1 MKQHGNHTM
10 SYCKMLATLICV
22 PALFACS
29 DATTEPSNKADAS
42 AAMKDVAS
50 KNIENKAAEDSI
62 RADITKGSSD
72 MASGVDYHS
81 FSNPD
86 EVRVTHLALD
96 LSANFDTQ
104 QLSGSVTLKVERT
117 DPQHNELILDTRALK
132 IDTVTVNGEAVPFTL
147 GETDVDLGTP
157 LSISLPENA
166 NQVTVNYATSPS
178 ASGVQWLT
186 PAQTA
191 GKQHPFLFT
200 QAQAVHARSF
210 IPLQDSPQ
218 VRVTYEATIKTP
230 PSLLAVMSA
239 ANDPQTERDGEYT
252 FTMPQPIPSYLIALA
267 IGDLQFK
274 AMGER
279 TGVYAEPALLESAA
293 KEFEDTEAMLEVTEE
308 TYGPYQWD
316 RYDLLILPPS
326 FPFGGME
333 NPRLSFITPTVIA
346 GDKSLVSLIAHE
358 LAHSWSGNTV
368 TNATWRDLWLNE
380 GFTTYLTYRIMEMIY
395 GHERFKKEAVL
406 GYQDLQNDIAALEQ
420 NDEILAIDL
429 RGRNPDD
436 VFSNIPYE
444 KGALFLREIE
454 QKVGRENFDAFL
466 MQYFEDFAFK
476 SITTDTFIDYL
487 DETLLKQYPEKLDA
501 ERIQQWI
508 FEPGIPEGAP
518 KPESDAFTKIDDTR
532 SAWLSGDVKAADIET
547 AQWTVHEWLY
557 FLNNMPESLTDT
569 QLVELDSAF
578 SLTETQNNEIA
589 HSWLMIAVANEYKPA
604 YERLYS
610 YLVSIGRNKLVKPLY
625 RTLSQ
630 TPEGKAFAK
639 KAFEEAKPGYHPLT
653 IRANEGFVN

>member
-1 MKQHGNHTM
+1 MRKYGL
-10 SYCKMLATLICV
+10 LATFICAPV
-22 PALFACS
+22 LFACS
-29 DATTEPSNKADAS
+29 DNQSVDTAKADKAVKVEAGS
-42 AAMKDVAS
+42 NADAANAQVEKHAD
-50 KNIENKAAEDSI
+50 AAI
-62 RADITKGSSD
+62 
-72 MASGVDYHS
+72 ASGVDYHS
-81 FSNPD
+81 FANPN
-86 EVRVTHLALD
+86 EVRVTHLSLD
-96 LSANFDTQ
+96 LTANFESK
-104 QLSGSVTLKVERT
+104 QLIGSVTLDIERAKPENDT
-117 DPQHNELILDTRALK
+117 LVLDTRGLD
-132 IDTVTVNGEAVPFTL
+132 IQRVSVDGEDVPFDM
-147 GETDVDLGTP
+147 GETDPDLGTP
-157 LSISLPENA
+157 LSITLPSAANA
-166 NQVTVNYATSPS
+166 LTVAYSTSPE

-191 GKQHPFLFT
+191 GKKHPFLFT

-218 VRVTYEATIKTP
+218 VRVTYDATIKTP
-230 PSLLAVMSA
+230 EALLAVMSA
-239 ANDPQTERDGEYT
+239 SNDPTTERDGEYE

-267 IGDLQFK
+267 IGDLEFK

-293 KEFEDTEAMLEVTEE
+293 KEFEDTEAMLEVTEA

-395 GHERFKKEAVL
+395 GHDRFKKEAVL
-406 GYQDLQNDIAALEQ
+406 GYQDLENDVAALDD

-454 QKVGRENFDAFL
+454 QKIGRENFDAFL
-466 MQYFEDFAFK
+466 MQYFKDFAFK
-476 SITTDTFIDYL
+476 SITTDTFIAYL
-487 DETLLKQYPEKLDA
+487 DDTLLKQYPNELDA
-501 ERIQQWI
+501 ERIHTWI

-518 KPESDAFTKIDDTR
+518 HPESDAFSKIDETR
-532 SAWLSGDVKAADIET
+532 SAWLSGGIKAADIET
-547 AQWTVHEWLY
+547 GQWTVHEWLY
-557 FLNNMPESLTDT
+557 FLNNMPESLSEA

-578 SLTETQNNEIA
+578 SLTSTKNNEIA
-589 HSWLMIAVANEYKPA
+589 HSWLMIAVENNYQPA
-604 YERLYS
+604 FERLYS

-625 RTLSQ
+625 RELSK

-639 KAFEEAKPGYHPLT
+639 RAFEEAKPGYHPLT
-653 IRANEGFVN
+653 VKANEGYVE

>member
-1 MKQHGNHTM
+1 MKKFLSSVAM
-10 SYCKMLATLICV
+10 AV
-22 PALFACS
+22 AVAACS
-29 DATTEPSNKADAS
+29 PQSVTPESSTS
-42 AAMKDVAS
+42 
-50 KNIENKAAEDSI
+50 
-62 RADITKGSSD
+62 SSD
-72 MASGVDYHS
+72 AAAPATAEIKSGVDYHS
-81 FSNPD
+81 LSNPG
-86 EVRVTHLALD
+86 EMKVTHLDLD
-96 LSANFDTQ
+96 LTADFDAKR
-104 QLSGSVTLKVERT
+104 LKGSVTLTFDKLAA
-117 DPQHNELILDTRALK
+117 DASELVLDTRDLDIQSVSA
-132 IDTVTVNGEAVPFTL
+132 NGESLAFTL
-147 GETDVDLGTP
+147 DEADPELGAALRIQVP
-157 LSISLPENA
+157 DGI
-166 NQVTVNYATSPS
+166 NQVTVSYQTSPQ

-218 VRVTYEATIKTP
+218 VRVTYTAKIKTP
-230 PSLLAVMSA
+230 EELLAVMSA
-239 ANDPQTERDGEYT
+239 SNDPDTPRDGEYD

-279 TGVYAEPALLESAA
+279 TGVYAEPALLDAA
-293 KEFEDTEAMLEVTEE
+293 AEEFKDTESMLEVTEQ
-308 TYGPYQWD
+308 TYGAYSWD

-380 GFTTYLTYRIMEMIY
+380 GFTTYLTYRIMEMVY
-395 GHERFKKEAVL
+395 GHDRYRKEAVL
-406 GYQDLQNDIAALEQ
+406 GYQDLTDDVAALPE

-444 KGALFLREIE
+444 KGALFLRELE
-454 QKVGRENFDAFL
+454 QKVGRAEFDKFL
-466 MQYFEDFAFK
+466 VNYFQHFAFK
-476 SITTDTFIDYL
+476 SITTDEFVAYL
-487 DETLLKQYPEKLDA
+487 DKTLLADHADKLDKA
-501 ERIQQWI
+501 RIQEWI
-508 FEPGIPEGAP
+508 FTPGIPAGAP
-518 KPESDAFTKIDDTR
+518 VPTSDAFELIDQARSNFLAGEVPASNIDTQ
-532 SAWLSGDVKAADIET
+532 S
-547 AQWTVHEWLY
+547 WTVHEWLY
-557 FLNNMPESLTDT
+557 FLNNMPEALTDT
-569 QLVELDSAF
+569 QLAALDEAF
-578 SLTETQNNEIA
+578 NLTQSSNNEIA
-589 HSWLMIAVANEYKPA
+589 HSWLMIAVKNNYEPA

-625 RTLSQ
+625 QALSK
-630 TPEGKAFAK
+630 TEEGKAFAK

-653 IRANEGFVN
+653 VKANEGFVE

>member
-1 MKQHGNHTM
+1 MRKYGL
-10 SYCKMLATLICV
+10 LATFICAPV
-22 PALFACS
+22 LFACS
-29 DATTEPSNKADAS
+29 DNQSVDTAKADKAVKVEAGS
-42 AAMKDVAS
+42 NADAANAQVEKHAD
-50 KNIENKAAEDSI
+50 AAI
-62 RADITKGSSD
+62 
-72 MASGVDYHS
+72 ASGVDYHS
-81 FSNPD
+81 FANPN
-86 EVRVTHLALD
+86 EVRVTHLSLD
-96 LSANFDTQ
+96 LTANFESK
-104 QLSGSVTLKVERT
+104 QLIGSVTLDIERAKPENDT
-117 DPQHNELILDTRALK
+117 LVLDTRGLD
-132 IDTVTVNGEAVPFTL
+132 IQRVSVDGEDVPFDM
-147 GETDVDLGTP
+147 GETDPDLGTP
-157 LSISLPENA
+157 LSITLPSAANSL
-166 NQVTVNYATSPS
+166 TVAYSTSPE

-218 VRVTYEATIKTP
+218 VRVTYDATIKTP
-230 PSLLAVMSA
+230 EALLAVMSA
-239 ANDPQTERDGEYT
+239 SNDPATERDGEYE

-267 IGDLQFK
+267 IGDLEFK

-308 TYGPYQWD
+308 NYGPYQWD

-395 GHERFKKEAVL
+395 GHDRFKKEAVL
-406 GYQDLQNDIAALEQ
+406 GYQDLENDVAALDE

-454 QKVGRENFDAFL
+454 QKIGRENFDAFL
-466 MQYFEDFAFK
+466 MQYFKDFAFK
-476 SITTDTFIDYL
+476 SITTDTFIAYL
-487 DETLLKQYPEKLDA
+487 DDTLLKQYPNELDA
-501 ERIQQWI
+501 DRIHTWI

-518 KPESDAFTKIDDTR
+518 HPESDAFSKIDETR
-532 SAWLSGDVKAADIET
+532 SAWLSGGIKAADIET
-547 AQWTVHEWLY
+547 GQWTVHEWLY
-557 FLNNMPESLTDT
+557 FLNNMPESLSEA

-578 SLTETQNNEIA
+578 SLTSTKNNEIA
-589 HSWLMIAVANEYKPA
+589 HSWLMIAVENNYQPA
-604 YERLYS
+604 FERLYS

-625 RTLSQ
+625 RELSK

-639 KAFEEAKPGYHPLT
+639 RAFEEAKPGYHPLT
-653 IRANEGFVN
+653 VKANEGYVE

>member
-1 MKQHGNHTM
+1 MKKYGL
-10 SYCKMLATLICV
+10 LATFVCAPV
-22 PALFACS
+22 LFACS
-29 DATTEPSNKADAS
+29 DNTSSSSPNTENEQAVASTSKSSADA
-42 AAMKDVAS
+42 AKHTDAG
-50 KNIENKAAEDSI
+50 I
-62 RADITKGSSD
+62 
-72 MASGVDYHS
+72 ASGVDYHS
-81 FSNPD
+81 FANPN
-86 EVRVTHLALD
+86 EIRVTHLSLD
-96 LSANFDTQ
+96 LTANFESK
-104 QLSGSVTLKVERT
+104 QLVGEVTLDVERT
-117 DPQHNELILDTRALK
+117 KPENNTLVLDTRALE
-132 IDTVTVNGEAVPFTL
+132 IERVSVEGESVPFEM
-147 GETDVDLGTP
+147 GETDPDLGTP
-157 LSISLPENA
+157 LTITLPSAA
-166 NQVTVNYATSPS
+166 NSVTVAYSTSPE

-191 GKQHPFLFT
+191 GKKHPFLFT

-218 VRVTYEATIKTP
+218 VRVTYDATIKTP
-230 PSLLAVMSA
+230 ESLLAVMSA
-239 ANDPQTERDGEYT
+239 SNDPTTERDGEYE
-252 FTMPQPIPSYLIALA
+252 FNMPQPIPSYLIALA
-267 IGDLQFK
+267 IGDLEFK

-395 GHERFKKEAVL
+395 GHDRFKKEAVL
-406 GYQDLQNDIAALEQ
+406 GYQDLENDVAALEED
-420 NDEILAIDL
+420 DEILAIDL

-454 QKVGRENFDAFL
+454 HKIGRENFDAFL
-466 MQYFEDFAFK
+466 MQYFKDFAFK
-476 SITTDTFIDYL
+476 SITTDTFIAYL
-487 DETLLKQYPEKLDA
+487 DDTLLKQYPDKLDA
-501 ERIQQWI
+501 NRIHTWI

-518 KPESDAFTKIDDTR
+518 HPESDAFIKIDDTR

-557 FLNNMPESLTDT
+557 FLNNMPESLSEA
-569 QLVELDSAF
+569 QLAELDSAF
-578 SLTETQNNEIA
+578 SLTSTKNNEIA
-589 HSWLMIAVANEYKPA
+589 HSWLMIAVQNNYQPA
-604 YERLYS
+604 YDRLYS

-625 RTLSQ
+625 RELSK

-639 KAFEEAKPGYHPLT
+639 RAFEEAKPGYHPLT
-653 IRANEGFVN
+653 VKANEGFVN

>member
-1 MKQHGNHTM
+1 MKKYGL
-10 SYCKMLATLICV
+10 LATFVCAPV
-22 PALFACS
+22 LFACS
-29 DATTEPSNKADAS
+29 DNTSSSSPNTENEQAVASTSESSADA
-42 AAMKDVAS
+42 AKHTDAG
-50 KNIENKAAEDSI
+50 I
-62 RADITKGSSD
+62 
-72 MASGVDYHS
+72 ASGVDYHS
-81 FSNPD
+81 FANPN
-86 EVRVTHLALD
+86 EIRVTHLSLD
-96 LSANFDTQ
+96 LTANFESK
-104 QLSGSVTLKVERT
+104 QLVGEVTLDVERT
-117 DPQHNELILDTRALK
+117 KPENNTLVLDTRALE
-132 IDTVTVNGEAVPFTL
+132 IERVSVEGESVPFEM
-147 GETDVDLGTP
+147 GETDPDLGTP
-157 LSISLPENA
+157 LTITLPSAA
-166 NQVTVNYATSPS
+166 NSVTVAYSTSPE

-191 GKQHPFLFT
+191 GKKHPFLFT

-218 VRVTYEATIKTP
+218 VRVTYDATIKTP
-230 PSLLAVMSA
+230 ESLLAVMSA
-239 ANDPQTERDGEYT
+239 SNDPTTERDGEYE
-252 FTMPQPIPSYLIALA
+252 FNMPQPIPSYLIALA
-267 IGDLQFK
+267 IGDLKFK

-395 GHERFKKEAVL
+395 GHDRFKKEAVL
-406 GYQDLQNDIAALEQ
+406 GYQDLENDVAALDE

-454 QKVGRENFDAFL
+454 HKIGRENFDAFL
-466 MQYFEDFAFK
+466 MQYFKDFAFK
-476 SITTDTFIDYL
+476 SITTDTFIAYL
-487 DETLLKQYPEKLDA
+487 DDTLLKQYPDKLDA
-501 ERIQQWI
+501 NRIHTWI

-518 KPESDAFTKIDDTR
+518 HPESDAFTKIDDTR

-557 FLNNMPESLTDT
+557 FLNNMPESLSNA
-569 QLVELDSAF
+569 QLAELDSAF
-578 SLTETQNNEIA
+578 SLTSTKNNEIA
-589 HSWLMIAVANEYKPA
+589 HSWLMIAVENNYQPA
-604 YERLYS
+604 YDRLYS

-625 RTLSQ
+625 RELSK

-639 KAFEEAKPGYHPLT
+639 RAFEEAKPGYHPLT
-653 IRANEGFVN
+653 VKANEGYVN

>member
-1 MKQHGNHTM
+1 MRKYGL
-10 SYCKMLATLICV
+10 LATFICAPV
-22 PALFACS
+22 LFACS
-29 DATTEPSNKADAS
+29 DNQSVDTAKADKAVKVEAGS
-42 AAMKDVAS
+42 NAQAANAQVEKHAD
-50 KNIENKAAEDSI
+50 AAI
-62 RADITKGSSD
+62 
-72 MASGVDYHS
+72 ASGVDYHS
-81 FSNPD
+81 FANPN
-86 EVRVTHLALD
+86 EVRVTHLSLD
-96 LSANFDTQ
+96 LTANFESK
-104 QLSGSVTLKVERT
+104 QLIGSVTLDIERAKPENDT
-117 DPQHNELILDTRALK
+117 LVLDTRGLD
-132 IDTVTVNGEAVPFTL
+132 IQRVSVDGEDVPFDM
-147 GETDVDLGTP
+147 GETDPDLGTP
-157 LSISLPENA
+157 LSITLPSAANSL
-166 NQVTVNYATSPS
+166 TVAYSTSPE

-191 GKQHPFLFT
+191 GKKHPFLFT

-218 VRVTYEATIKTP
+218 VRVTYDATIKTP
-230 PSLLAVMSA
+230 EALLAVMSA
-239 ANDPQTERDGEYT
+239 SNDPTTERDGEYE

-267 IGDLQFK
+267 IGDLEFK

-293 KEFEDTEAMLEVTEE
+293 KEFEDTEAMLEVTEA

-395 GHERFKKEAVL
+395 GHDRFKKEAVL
-406 GYQDLQNDIAALEQ
+406 GYQDLENDVAALDD

-454 QKVGRENFDAFL
+454 QKIGRENFDAFL
-466 MQYFEDFAFK
+466 MQYFKDFAFK
-476 SITTDTFIDYL
+476 SITTDTFIAYL
-487 DETLLKQYPEKLDA
+487 DKTLLKQYPNELDA
-501 ERIQQWI
+501 ERIHTWI

-518 KPESDAFTKIDDTR
+518 HPESDAFSKIDETR
-532 SAWLSGDVKAADIET
+532 SAWLSGGIKAADIET

-557 FLNNMPESLTDT
+557 FLNNMPESLSEA
-569 QLVELDSAF
+569 QLLELDSAF
-578 SLTETQNNEIA
+578 SLTSTKNNEIA
-589 HSWLMIAVANEYKPA
+589 HSWLMIAVENNYQPA
-604 YERLYS
+604 FERLYS

-625 RTLSQ
+625 RELSK

-639 KAFEEAKPGYHPLT
+639 RAFEEAKPGYHPLT
-653 IRANEGFVN
+653 VKANEGYVE

>member
-1 MKQHGNHTM
+1 MRKYGL
-10 SYCKMLATLICV
+10 LATFICAPV
-22 PALFACS
+22 LFACS
-29 DATTEPSNKADAS
+29 DNQSIDTAKADKDKAVKVEAGS
-42 AAMKDVAS
+42 NADAANAQVKKHAD
-50 KNIENKAAEDSI
+50 AAI
-62 RADITKGSSD
+62 
-72 MASGVDYHS
+72 ASGVDYHS
-81 FSNPD
+81 FANPN
-86 EVRVTHLALD
+86 EVRVTHLSLD
-96 LSANFDTQ
+96 LTANFESK
-104 QLSGSVTLKVERT
+104 QLIGSVKLDIERAKPENDTLV
-117 DPQHNELILDTRALK
+117 LDTRGLD
-132 IDTVTVNGEAVPFTL
+132 IQRVSVDGEDVPFDM
-147 GETDVDLGTP
+147 GETDPDLGTP
-157 LSISLPENA
+157 LSITLPSAANSL
-166 NQVTVNYATSPS
+166 TVAYSTSPE

-191 GKQHPFLFT
+191 GKKHPFLFT

-218 VRVTYEATIKTP
+218 VRVTYDATIKTP
-230 PSLLAVMSA
+230 EALLAVMSA
-239 ANDPQTERDGEYT
+239 SNDPTTERDGEYE

-267 IGDLQFK
+267 IGDLEFK

-293 KEFEDTEAMLEVTEE
+293 KEFEDTEAMLEVTEA

-395 GHERFKKEAVL
+395 GHDRFKKEAVL
-406 GYQDLQNDIAALEQ
+406 GYQDLENDVAALDD

-454 QKVGRENFDAFL
+454 QKIGRENFDAFL
-466 MQYFEDFAFK
+466 MQYFKDFAFK
-476 SITTDTFIDYL
+476 SITTDTFIAYL
-487 DETLLKQYPEKLDA
+487 DDTLLKQYPNELDA
-501 ERIQQWI
+501 ERIHTWI

-518 KPESDAFTKIDDTR
+518 HPESDAFSKIDETR
-532 SAWLSGDVKAADIET
+532 SAWLSGGIKAADIET
-547 AQWTVHEWLY
+547 GQWTVHEWLY
-557 FLNNMPESLTDT
+557 FLNNMPESLSEA

-578 SLTETQNNEIA
+578 SLTSTKNNEIA
-589 HSWLMIAVANEYKPA
+589 HSWLMIAVENNYQPA
-604 YERLYS
+604 FERLYS

-625 RTLSQ
+625 RELSK

-639 KAFEEAKPGYHPLT
+639 RAFEEAKPGYHPLT
-653 IRANEGFVN
+653 VKANEGYVE